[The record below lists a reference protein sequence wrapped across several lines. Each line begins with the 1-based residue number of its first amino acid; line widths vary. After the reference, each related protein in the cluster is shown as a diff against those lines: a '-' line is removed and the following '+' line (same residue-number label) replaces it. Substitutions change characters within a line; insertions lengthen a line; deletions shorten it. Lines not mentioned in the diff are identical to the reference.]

1 MGITLESKNKSID
14 LGYGGFMSLR
24 TKVAELAADD
34 IGKHYRKLSTAP
46 SSIFEAEHKEF
57 FKEYDKK
64 IVELDE
70 KYKGEMNC
78 ILHFLYASDC
88 EAEMELDVCEKLYEV
103 IKDYDDDIAYG
114 YYGRKDCATFKDFK
128 NIVKDCIDNKCTMK
142 WW

>member
-14 LGYGGFMSLR
+14 LGYVGFMNLR
-24 TKVAELAADD
+24 AKVAELAAED
-34 IGKHYRKLSTAP
+34 IGEHYRKLTTAP
-46 SSIFEAEHKEF
+46 MFGEEKRKKFFED
-57 FKEYDKK
+57 YNKK
-64 IVELDE
+64 TNELDE
-70 KYKGEMNC
+70 KYNGEMNC

-114 YYGRKDCATFKDFK
+114 YYGRSDCAMFKDFK
-128 NIVKDCIDNKCTMK
+128 EIVKDCIDNQCSMK